1 MQTDIKQPATVDEA
15 SHSRKLE
22 AQGLLSSSV
31 LLERRERKRQKDAR
45 YYRKNR
51 AKVLAKMKEYRDK
64 NRDAIKARWKAK
76 AAANPEW
83 VQNHNRKNYV
93 RHRASFIN
101 RATRWIHSN
110 RRKHN
115 EYTRK
120 TGTRY
125 TAELNDIYIRHKLSR
140 DTKVP
145 MSIWPDSVVQLKR
158 AELKL
163 KRLWQNQKT

>member
-1 MQTDIKQPATVDEA
+1 MKPTQCQPACDSGFV
-15 SHSRKLE
+15 
-22 AQGLLSSSV
+22 SSS

-51 AKVLAKMKEYRDK
+51 AKVLAKMKEYREK

-83 VQNHNRKNYV
+83 VRNHNRKNYLK
-93 RHRASFIN
+93 HRASFIK
-101 RATRWIHSN
+101 RATDWIKNN
-110 RRKHN
+110 RQKHN

-125 TAELNDIYIRHKLSR
+125 TKELNEIYIRHKLSR
-140 DTKVP
+140 DTQIP
-145 MSIWPDSVVQLKR
+145 ASEWPADLVELKR

-163 KRLWQNQKT
+163 KRLCRELRTTLN